1 MVDDV
6 SPKGIA
12 DYRNFLGAFQKFS
25 IETTKHANQ
34 RMQQHGVTLP
44 DLRRILRR
52 GGLRHVERDIR
63 TGEDKY
69 RVAGSD
75 IDDRPF
81 EVVVVLDTTGDGCVV
96 VVTVI
101 DPESGSRRR
110 GGRRPPGRQRTET
123 D

>member
-6 SPKGIA
+6 SPKGNA
-12 DYRNFLGAFQKFS
+12 DYRNFFRHFQNFS
-25 IETTKHANQ
+25 IEITTHANQ
-34 RMQQHGVTLP
+34 RMQQHGVTLA
-44 DLRRILRR
+44 DVRTILRR

-75 IDDRPF
+75 IDNRPF

-101 DPESGSRRR
+101 DTASGKRRR
-110 GGRRPPGRQRTET
+110 GGRRPPGRQRKE
-123 D
+123 